1 MATEGPAAAAPAWRR
16 ISEDWWAVIIG
27 STLILLVGLGAISG
41 VPW

>member
-1 MATEGPAAAAPAWRR
+1 MSAEEQPAVLPWWRR

-27 STLILLVGLGAISG
+27 SALIALVGLGVIAG